1 MHTRRG
7 NGRGFDRMAIR
18 PIPRHCPTIAMGA
31 FIMMLGT
38 HDTRHAIRAFTA
50 RANGPVVTVAW
61 RGNPHRSRLEMK
73 RGRNFS
79 DPSTVFRSICQ
90 NQFAE
95 LYLRLTG
102 FACAFSAGSGSLSN
116 STILVAR
123 DRNAASCATA
133 YSLASL
139 FNRAKR

>member
-50 RANGPVVTVAW
+50 RANGPRRD
-61 RGNPHRSRLEMK
+61 RG
-73 RGRNFS
+73 
-79 DPSTVFRSICQ
+79 
-90 NQFAE
+90 
-95 LYLRLTG
+95 
-102 FACAFSAGSGSLSN
+102 
-116 STILVAR
+116 VAR
-123 DRNAASCATA
+123 QSARVSP
-133 YSLASL
+133 
-139 FNRAKR
+139 